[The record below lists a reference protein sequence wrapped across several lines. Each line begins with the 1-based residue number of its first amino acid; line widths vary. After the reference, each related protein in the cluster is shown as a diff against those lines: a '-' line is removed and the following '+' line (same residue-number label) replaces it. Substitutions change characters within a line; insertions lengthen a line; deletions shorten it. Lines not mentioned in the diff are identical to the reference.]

1 VSTDQDRQLAVFDLV
16 RDIVHT
22 HNRQSQG
29 WDQLTQQKLAHNNA
43 RFFDL
48 EYVKKQFAKEI
59 INDIEEFVS

>member
-1 VSTDQDRQLAVFDLV
+1 MSTDQDRQLAVFDLV

>member
-22 HNRQSQG
+22 HNRTSQG